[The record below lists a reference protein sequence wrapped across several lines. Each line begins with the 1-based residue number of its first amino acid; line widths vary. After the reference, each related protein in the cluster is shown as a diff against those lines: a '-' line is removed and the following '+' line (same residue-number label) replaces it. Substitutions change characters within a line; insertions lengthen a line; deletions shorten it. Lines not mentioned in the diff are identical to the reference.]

1 LLFGLIVLLNNI
13 CAFGLSTYSH
23 YPFCFGCLKVV
34 LNNMTATNGYSQLTN
49 FFVLKADRN
58 VFTLELESLNNSP
71 INAAGVDKLMTKVI
85 LHLT

>member
-1 LLFGLIVLLNNI
+1 
-13 CAFGLSTYSH
+13 
-23 YPFCFGCLKVV
+23 
-34 LNNMTATNGYSQLTN
+34 MTATNGYSQLTN